1 MLVVKKE
8 HPKRVGCKRIEGK
21 KNYFVVT
28 LKHQAK
34 VINLKTIF
42 NNKQQHP
49 CSTTWAQQQLVYL
62 VTSFWEEYISR
73 HKEGSIKLI
82 LKA

>member
-1 MLVVKKE
+1 LVARELKVKKLL
-8 HPKRVGCKRIEGK
+8 
-21 KNYFVVT
+21 VT

-34 VINLKTIF
+34 LINLKTIF
-42 NNKQQHP
+42 NNKQQQQQP

-62 VTSFWEEYISR
+62 VTSFCEEYISR